1 MAGLAQSLKCLNA
14 ERGQGV
20 ASSFP
25 NARPILRVLHKGN
38 AFALQLARPLH
49 GLDDHVKCQP
59 CKIVFPIS
67 TFMQNTLT
75 LKYSAF
81 FCTYM
86 KLPDGCIHK
95 ADTIKT
101 LSS

>member
-1 MAGLAQSLKCLNA
+1 MAGLAQSVKCLNA

-49 GLDDHVKCQP
+49 GLDDHVKGQS
-59 CKIVFPIS
+59 IS
-67 TFMQNTLT
+67 TYVLNTL
-75 LKYSAF
+75 LSNKVNF
-81 FCTYM
+81 FHYF
-86 KLPDGCIHK
+86 H
-95 ADTIKT
+95 
-101 LSS
+101 